1 MNMMIS
7 NISDK
12 LYEKKSNKMPVR
24 KKMKS
29 FLQHMDEFT
38 KPQQKY
44 AGTGENCNIAIP
56 VIFIQ

>member
-1 MNMMIS
+1 MMIS

-44 AGTGENCNIAIP
+44 AGTGENGNFEIA
-56 VIFIQ
+56 VVF